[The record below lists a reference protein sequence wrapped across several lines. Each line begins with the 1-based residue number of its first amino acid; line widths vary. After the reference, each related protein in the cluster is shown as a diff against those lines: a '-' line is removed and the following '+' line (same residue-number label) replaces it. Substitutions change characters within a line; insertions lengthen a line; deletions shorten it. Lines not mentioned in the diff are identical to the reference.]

1 MDEEVIELI
10 DIARQHYHDG
20 NDELAKLTAEK
31 AVELDPEEPNGWWF
45 LTLALY
51 ELEDFPSAATSAQT
65 LLSLAPDFANGWA
78 KYALILQHLY
88 DDELDEDAIDA
99 YEQAFKCDPSHSSTI
114 FTLERL
120 YRKLDDKEKSEDE
133 IKVLQT
139 IKEMEGLT
147 PNQLNRLGIL
157 HYQNKNYLQAI
168 NAWEQNL
175 NSPDGASLFNLGLAF
190 NNSEVSQD
198 VDAIDVWRI
207 AIERNVMVDRSK
219 ENIEKLLPR
228 LLDLAENAKNEC
240 ETVLEKELY
249 YDVYLN
255 PFMLLNYSGFVDV
268 EGEFDF
274 KKAQKLRKHLL
285 QEISLED
292 GKVYWLG
299 DIEISKSAAIG
310 LCDELYDEKKRYYH
324 SLVFNNKPLLNFLST
339 GNHEHFCVNQN
350 YSPTELIKV
359 LDEQDS
365 GFKVWLSKYFSS
377 QFDRVLSK
385 AIKKKSLAIVEVL
398 LDGRRWVSVEDS
410 EHCFKSAKRELE
422 LLAEELDRLVDKSK
436 SQKVSYEEVEKYL
449 KYNGLLS
456 LLNLMPSFFWEQQD
470 HVVSN
475 IRDIAISTFNLH
487 GDADLSK
494 KIIEMTHLFDFKSGM
509 FKQKIEQD
517 IDAINEII
525 EEKKKDEVHL
535 EFDSGSK
542 FSITESE
549 IKKDSKRIATK
560 DLVSLR
566 WGGLNTRTA
575 SGVDTNSLFVFKSN
589 NGEVITVNY
598 FFQHNSP
605 RAELDKELVD
615 DLNNALFTYLLP
627 VVMSNIS
634 SQLEK
639 GASIKIGHITLTP
652 KGIEFESRWL
662 LFSKTHFIPWSDYEV
677 KAENGEVIVFSKR
690 GGAKTSLVLRD
701 VDNAFMLLLIG
712 KDRT

>member
-10 DIARQHYHDG
+10 DIARQHYHDS
-20 NDELAKLTAEK
+20 NNELAKITAEK
-31 AVELDPEEPNGWWF
+31 AVELGPEEPNAWWF
-45 LTLALY
+45 LTLAQY

-65 LLSLAPDFANGWA
+65 LLSLTPDFANGWA

-99 YEQAFKCDPSHSSTI
+99 YEQAFRCDPSHLSTI

-120 YRKLDDKEKSEDE
+120 YRKLDDKAKSEEE

-139 IKEMEGLT
+139 IKKMEGLT
-147 PNQLNRLGIL
+147 PHQLNRLGIL
-157 HYQNKNYLQAI
+157 HYQNKNYFQAI

-175 NSPDGASLFNLGLAF
+175 NSPDGASLYNLGLAF
-190 NNSEVSQD
+190 NNPEVSQD
-198 VDAIDVWRI
+198 VDAIDIWRI

-255 PFMLLNYSGFVDV
+255 PFLLLNYSGFVDV

-324 SLVFNNKPLLNFLST
+324 SLVFNNKPLLDFLST
-339 GNHEHFCVNQN
+339 GNHKHFCVDQN
-350 YSPTELIKV
+350 NSPTELIKV

-365 GFKVWLSKYFSS
+365 GVKTWLSKYFSS
-377 QFDRVLSK
+377 QFDRVLSR
-385 AIKKKSLAIVEVL
+385 AIKKKSCAIVEVL
-398 LDGRRWVSVEDS
+398 LDGRRWVTVEDS
-410 EHCFKSAKRELE
+410 EHCFKSAIRELE
-422 LLAEELDRLVDKSK
+422 LLAEELDGLVDKSK
-436 SQKVSYEEVEKYL
+436 SQKVSYEDVEKYL
-449 KYNGLLS
+449 KHNGLLS

-487 GDADLSK
+487 GDAELSK
-494 KIIEMTHLFDFKSGM
+494 KIIEMTHFFDFKSGM

-535 EFDSGSK
+535 EFGSGSK

-549 IKKDSKRIATK
+549 IKRDSKRIATK

-566 WGGLNTRTA
+566 WGGLNTRTTT
-575 SGVDTNSLFVFKSN
+575 GIETNSLFVFKSN
-589 NGEVITVNY
+589 DGEVITVNY
-598 FFQHNSP
+598 SFQHNSA
-605 RAELDKELVD
+605 RAERDKKLVD
-615 DLNNALFTYLLP
+615 DLNNALFAYLLP

-652 KGIEFESRWL
+652 KGIKFESGWFV
-662 LFSKTHFIPWSDYEV
+662 FSKTNFIPWSDYEV
-677 KAENGEVIVFSKR
+677 KADNGEVIVFSKR

-701 VDNAFMLLLIG
+701 IDNAFMLLLIG